1 MRNTGMRKGQRDRVQ
16 KGTES
21 GTRFR
26 LDIRKNFVSM
36 RVVKTLGKASS
47 IGGNCPVPATVQR
60 TFR

>member
-1 MRNTGMRKGQRDRVQ
+1 MRKGQRDRVQ